1 LPSGGS
7 SELTYLYHET
17 DKTSEYHT
25 NVFIKNWRKWHQI
38 HKIQCPPFLLKEYES
53 VPTQE
58 LDPPK
63 LLEQNFD
70 MFIKRNSEP
79 SQGSD
84 VVIEA
89 ACNSDDYNLPQE
101 EQLFE
106 QIA

>member
-1 LPSGGS
+1 MP
-7 SELTYLYHET
+7 
-17 DKTSEYHT
+17 
-25 NVFIKNWRKWHQI
+25 N
-38 HKIQCPPFLLKEYES
+38 
-53 VPTQE
+53 QE

-106 QIA
+106 QLA

>member
-1 LPSGGS
+1 MP
-7 SELTYLYHET
+7 
-17 DKTSEYHT
+17 
-25 NVFIKNWRKWHQI
+25 N
-38 HKIQCPPFLLKEYES
+38 
-53 VPTQE
+53 QE

-106 QIA
+106 QLAYNQPESQQREAGSAPQ